1 MQPDISWGCLFL
13 YTAKE
18 VWDAGALTYSKVGN
32 AALKYDLKRW
42 MHGLTQGDIL
52 VATYFHK
59 LRSFWQELDHCQNLQ
74 PMCAVDAIQIKKMI
88 EEECIFEFLG
98 GLNSKYDPMCL
109 FHHYKRF
116 FLTFKIRRVVVAL
129 CFIPVHRP
137 NPLLWV
143 HLNNSR
149 FRDRD
154 RIAYATSDDREIN
167 YSVTIIIGHD
177 ILEKL
182 VGIFRA
188 ILPKVVGV
196 A

>member
-98 GLNSKYDPMCL
+98 GLNSKYDPMCVQIFGNEPL
-109 FHHYKRF
+109 PSLQEVFSYIQNKES
-116 FLTFKIRRVVVAL
+116 RRSTMLHSSSQTQSA
-129 CFIPVHRP
+129 
-137 NPLLWV
+137 
-143 HLNNSR
+143 
-149 FRDRD
+149 
-154 RIAYATSDDREIN
+154 
-167 YSVTIIIGHD
+167 
-177 ILEKL
+177 L
-182 VGIFRA
+182 VGASQQFQISR
-188 ILPKVVGV
+188 
-196 A
+196 